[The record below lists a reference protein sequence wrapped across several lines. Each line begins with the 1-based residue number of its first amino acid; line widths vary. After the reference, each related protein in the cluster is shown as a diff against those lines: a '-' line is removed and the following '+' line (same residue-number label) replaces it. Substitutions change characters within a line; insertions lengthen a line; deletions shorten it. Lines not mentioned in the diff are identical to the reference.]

1 MSPPSPTLPER
12 LATVETEVR
21 HLRADVVELK
31 GDVKGMAQATDTR
44 LKSIEETLA
53 QAKGGWRALT
63 AAGAVG
69 GAIVGAVGG
78 AFLKAMG
85 KI

>member
-1 MSPPSPTLPER
+1 MTPSSTLPER
-12 LATVETEVR
+12 MATVETEMRHVR
-21 HLRADVVELK
+21 DDVAEIKADVKE
-31 GDVKGMAQATDTR
+31 MAQATDVR
-44 LKSIEETLA
+44 LKAIEETLA

-78 AFLKAMG
+78 AILKATG

>member
-1 MSPPSPTLPER
+1 MTPSSTLPER
-12 LATVETEVR
+12 MATVETEVR
-21 HLRADVVELK
+21 HVRDDVAEIKADVKE
-31 GDVKGMAQATDTR
+31 MAQATDVR
-44 LKSIEETLA
+44 LKAIEETLA

-78 AFLKAMG
+78 AFLKATG